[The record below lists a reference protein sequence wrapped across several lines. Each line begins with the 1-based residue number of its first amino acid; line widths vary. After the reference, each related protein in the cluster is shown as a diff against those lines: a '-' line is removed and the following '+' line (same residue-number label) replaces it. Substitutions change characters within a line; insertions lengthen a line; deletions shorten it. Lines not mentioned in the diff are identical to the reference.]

1 MSVLADVF
9 SSLVRVEIGLWNAVE
24 ARLRAEHALTLG
36 RFQVLQVIGRRTA
49 AGDVCRIQDIAGDL
63 RVTVGGISKLVDRL
77 EDAALCE
84 RRAHPEDRRS
94 SLVHPTERGQELL
107 GAAQRTVETEL
118 ARLLAVLP
126 DGDLAGLRR
135 TLARLEHL

>member
-1 MSVLADVF
+1 MHIDVF
-9 SSLVRVEIGLWNAVE
+9 NSLVRVEIGLWDTVE

-49 AGDVCRIQDIAGDL
+49 AGEACRVNDIAEDL

-84 RRAHPEDRRS
+84 RRANPHDRRS
-94 SLVHPTERGQELL
+94 SLVYPTVQGHELL
-107 GAAQRTVETEL
+107 GEAEQTIEAEL

-126 DGDLAGLRR
+126 DGDLAALRR
-135 TLARLEHL
+135 TLQRLEHL